1 MWRWSVEAA
10 KSESN
15 KAKKYF
21 QMEFVD
27 KEQEDTCKDLDFGAL
42 ETDLQ
47 ANRKLLGCLQLQLPD
62 AASERLTVAVLL
74 KTIPFGP
81 LPPLFMSSL
90 LPASGIDDN
99 CRISRGLGPLLLCPL
114 SFTLFVNQIN
124 F

>member
-1 MWRWSVEAA
+1 MWMWSVEAA

-21 QMEFVD
+21 RMEFVD

-62 AASERLTVAVLL
+62 AASGASSFFNFFTAKILRAINSSGAV
-74 KTIPFGP
+74 KDHTFWAPT
-81 LPPLFMSSL
+81 
-90 LPASGIDDN
+90 ASVHVQ
-99 CRISRGLGPLLLCPL
+99 
-114 SFTLFVNQIN
+114 FTTCVRH
-124 F
+124 